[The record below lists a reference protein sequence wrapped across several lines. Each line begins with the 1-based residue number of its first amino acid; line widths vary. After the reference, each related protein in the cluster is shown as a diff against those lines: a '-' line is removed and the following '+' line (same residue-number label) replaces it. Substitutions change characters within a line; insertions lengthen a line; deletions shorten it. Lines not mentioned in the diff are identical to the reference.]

1 MSKEDALKF
10 LHEAEKQPKLRS
22 QLDAVDPRETA
33 QLLRSLSTIA
43 AEAGY
48 TISTGDL
55 QAALREWTAELLADS
70 ELSRLA

>member
-10 LHEAEKQPKLRS
+10 LREAEHRPELRE

-33 QLLRSLSTIA
+33 QLLKSLSKIA
-43 AEAGY
+43 EEAGY
-48 TISTGDL
+48 SISAQDL
-55 QAALREWTAELLADS
+55 QAALREWTAELLEAS